1 MALRNPATLLPA
13 MFENSPKPSMTSY
26 LGVDDPCDIRW
37 SYTIHAIRNAVPD
50 LTITVWCNEDTPLL
64 WHQIIREVAGLEL
77 GEEIVGEFDLLNEIM
92 SKEGMQRFATYLKS
106 HPEMTEIQK
115 RRVISAFLDKFALE
129 EKTEEELTLAGWT
142 EDLMDDMTDVYEEDM
157 LDVQRIP
164 CVTLIA
170 P

>member
-1 MALRNPATLLPA
+1 M
-13 MFENSPKPSMTSY
+13 
-26 LGVDDPCDIRW
+26 
-37 SYTIHAIRNAVPD
+37 
-50 LTITVWCNEDTPLL
+50 WCNEDTPLL
-64 WHQIIREVAGLEL
+64 WPQIIREVAGLEL

-92 SKEGMQRFATYLKS
+92 SKEGMQRFAAYLKS

-129 EKTEEELTLAGWT
+129 EKIEEELTLAGWT
-142 EDLMDDMTDVYEEDM
+142 EDLMDDMTDVYEDDM

-164 CVTLIA
+164 GVTLIA